1 MRTLVVEDDTAVVE
15 ALRESFQDSGL
26 DIDYATD
33 GESALKKIP
42 EVDLLVTDLRLPGM
56 DGTELLKEAQRRKPE
71 IQVVIMTA
79 YGTIPSAVEA
89 MRRGARAYLTKPFN
103 PEELIFHIRTVEETL
118 KLREM
123 AFRFSRGELVGASLL
138 MQKVYQEI
146 DLAAAS
152 ESPVLITGET
162 GTGKEL
168 AARAI
173 HDLSPRKKGP
183 FIAVNMG
190 ALPKDLVES
199 ELFGREKGAFTGADA
214 RKRGRF
220 ALAEGG
226 TLFLDELTSLPLELQ
241 PKLLRAIE
249 TKEIWTLGAEKPE
262 QVRVRPVAATNA
274 NIDAMIKEGTFRADL
289 YYRLNIHRIFL
300 PPLRDH
306 PEDIPIIARTL
317 VERAKTDDKT
327 DGPRATEISGGALAA
342 LVSRPWPGNVRELA
356 NVLSKAVLRGKT
368 LGVSRIEAEHLDPE
382 PGSFPLLSFKE
393 AKDKAAEEWSKGT
406 IRTALA
412 LTEGNIS
419 KAAVLLKMNQ
429 NALFRLIKKYGLK
442 SNNPQQEPRLQFT
455 VSSKLNQK

>member
-56 DGTELLKEAQRRKPE
+56 DGTELLKEARRRKPE
-71 IQVVIMTA
+71 IAVVIMTA
-79 YGTIPSAVEA
+79 YGTIPSAVDA

-368 LGVSRIEAEHLDPE
+368 LGGSRIEAEHLDPE

>member
-71 IQVVIMTA
+71 IAVVIMTA
-79 YGTIPSAVEA
+79 YGTIPSAVDA

-274 NIDAMIKEGTFRADL
+274 DIDAMIKEGTFRADL

>member
-42 EVDLLVTDLRLPGM
+42 EADLLVTDLRLPGM

-71 IQVVIMTA
+71 IAVVIMTA
-79 YGTIPSAVEA
+79 YGTIPSAVDA

>member
-15 ALRESFQDSGL
+15 ALRESFRDSGL

-42 EVDLLVTDLRLPGM
+42 EVNLLVTDLRLPGM
-56 DGTELLKEAQRRKPE
+56 EGTELLKEARRRKPE
-71 IQVVIMTA
+71 IEVVIMTA

-89 MRRGARAYLTKPFN
+89 MRQGARAYLTKPFE
-103 PEELIFHIRTVEETL
+103 PDELIFHIRTVEETL

-123 AFRFSRGELVGASLL
+123 AFRFSRGELLGSSLL

-152 ESPVLITGET
+152 DSPVLITGET

-173 HDLSPRKKGP
+173 HDLSAQKKGP

-190 ALPKDLVES
+190 ALPKELVES
-199 ELFGREKGAFTGADA
+199 ELFGHEKGAFTGADA

-249 TKEIWTLGAEKPE
+249 TKEIWTLGGEKPE
-262 QVRVRPVAATNA
+262 QIQVRPVAATNA

-289 YYRLNIHRIFL
+289 YYRLNIHRICM
-300 PPLRDH
+300 PALRDH
-306 PEDIPIIARTL
+306 PEDIPIIARAL
-317 VERAKTDDKT
+317 VERTNTDDKT
-327 DGPRATEISGGALAA
+327 GDRPTEISGGALAA
-342 LVSRPWPGNVRELA
+342 LVNRPWPGNVRELA
-356 NVLSKAVLRGKT
+356 NVLGKAVLRSKT
-368 LGVSRIEAEHLDPE
+368 SGSSRIEAEHLDPE

-393 AKDKAAEEWSKGT
+393 AKDKAAEEWSKGA
-406 IRTALA
+406 IRTALT
-412 LTEGNIS
+412 LTEGNVS

-442 SNNPQQEPRLQFT
+442 SSSLMEKPGPQFA
-455 VSSKLNQK
+455 VSSKFDQK

>member
-1 MRTLVVEDDTAVVE
+1 MRTLVIDDDTAVVD

-42 EVDLLVTDLRLPGM
+42 EVDLLVTDLKLPGM
-56 DGTELLKEAQRRKPE
+56 DGTELLKEARRRKPE
-71 IQVVIMTA
+71 IEVIVMTA

-173 HDLSPRKKGP
+173 HDLSPRRKGP

-262 QVRVRPVAATNA
+262 QVQVRPVAATNA

-306 PEDIPIIARTL
+306 PEDIPLIARTL
-317 VERAKTDDKT
+317 VERAKTDDNT
-327 DGPRATEISGGALAA
+327 GASRATEISGGALAA

-356 NVLSKAVLRGKT
+356 NVLAKAVLRSKT
-368 LGVSRIEAEHLDPE
+368 SGASRIEAEHLDPE

-393 AKDKAAEEWSKGT
+393 AKDKAAEEWSKGA

-429 NALFRLIKKYGLK
+429 NALFRLIKKYDLK
-442 SNNPQQEPRLQFT
+442 SNNPLHNPRSQFM
-455 VSSKLNQK
+455 VSSKLNPK

>member
-33 GESALKKIP
+33 GESALKKMP

-56 DGTELLKEAQRRKPE
+56 DGTELLKEARRRKPE
-71 IQVVIMTA
+71 IAVIIMTA

-249 TKEIWTLGAEKPE
+249 TKEIWTLGGEKPE

>member
-1 MRTLVVEDDTAVVE
+1 
-15 ALRESFQDSGL
+15 
-26 DIDYATD
+26 
-33 GESALKKIP
+33 
-42 EVDLLVTDLRLPGM
+42 
-56 DGTELLKEAQRRKPE
+56 
-71 IQVVIMTA
+71 
-79 YGTIPSAVEA
+79 
-89 MRRGARAYLTKPFN
+89 
-103 PEELIFHIRTVEETL
+103 VEETL

-123 AFRFSRGELVGASLL
+123 AFRFSRGELVGSSLL
-138 MQKVYQEI
+138 IQKVYQEI

-152 ESPVLITGET
+152 DSPVLITGET

-173 HDLSPRKKGP
+173 HDLSSKKKGP

-190 ALPKDLVES
+190 ALPKELVES
-199 ELFGREKGAFTGADA
+199 ELFGREKGAFTGADT

-262 QVRVRPVAATNA
+262 QVQVRPVAAANA
-274 NIDAMIKEGTFRADL
+274 NIDAMIKDGTFRADL
-289 YYRLNIHRIFL
+289 YYRLNIHRIFM

-327 DGPRATEISGGALAA
+327 GSLRATEISGEALAV

-356 NVLSKAVLRGKT
+356 NVPGKAGLPGQT
-368 LGVSRIEAEHLDPE
+368 SGAARI
-382 PGSFPLLSFKE
+382 
-393 AKDKAAEEWSKGT
+393 
-406 IRTALA
+406 
-412 LTEGNIS
+412 
-419 KAAVLLKMNQ
+419 
-429 NALFRLIKKYGLK
+429 
-442 SNNPQQEPRLQFT
+442 
-455 VSSKLNQK
+455 

>member
-26 DIDYATD
+26 DIDYAAD

-56 DGTELLKEAQRRKPE
+56 NGTELLKEARRRKPE
-71 IQVVIMTA
+71 IEVVIMTA
-79 YGTIPSAVEA
+79 YGSIPSAVEA
-89 MRRGARAYLTKPFN
+89 MRRGARAYLTKPFD

-123 AFRFSRGELVGASLL
+123 AFRFSRGELVGSSLL

-152 ESPVLITGET
+152 DSPVLITGET

-173 HDLSPRKKGP
+173 HDLSSQKKGP

-190 ALPKDLVES
+190 ALPKELVES

-262 QVRVRPVAATNA
+262 QIQVRPVAATNA

-289 YYRLNIHRIFL
+289 YYRLNIHRIFM

-327 DGPRATEISGGALAA
+327 GGPSATEISGGALAA

-356 NVLSKAVLRGKT
+356 NVLSKAVLRSKT
-368 LGVSRIEAEHLDPE
+368 LGASRIEAEHLDPE

-393 AKDKAAEEWSKGT
+393 GKDKAAEEWSKGT

-412 LTEGNIS
+412 LTEGNVS

-442 SNNPQQEPRLQFT
+442 SNSPLQKPRLQIT
-455 VSSKLNQK
+455 VNSRLNEK

>member
-42 EVDLLVTDLRLPGM
+42 EADLLVTDLRLPGM
-56 DGTELLKEAQRRKPE
+56 DGTELLKEARRRKPE
-71 IQVVIMTA
+71 IEVVVMTA
-79 YGTIPSAVEA
+79 YGSIPSAVEA
-89 MRRGARAYLTKPFN
+89 MRRGARAYLTKPFD

-123 AFRFSRGELVGASLL
+123 AFRFSRGELVGSSLL
-138 MQKVYQEI
+138 MQKAYQEI

-152 ESPVLITGET
+152 DSPVLITGET

-190 ALPKDLVES
+190 ALPKELVES

-249 TKEIWTLGAEKPE
+249 TREIWTLGAEKPE
-262 QVRVRPVAATNA
+262 QVQVRPVAATNA
-274 NIDAMIKEGTFRADL
+274 NIDAMIREGTFREDL
-289 YYRLNIHRIFL
+289 YYRLNSHRIL
-300 PPLRDH
+300 MPPLRDH

-327 DGPRATEISGGALAA
+327 GALRATEISGEALAA

-356 NVLSKAVLRGKT
+356 NVLGKAVLRSKT
-368 LGVSRIEAEHLDPE
+368 SGASRIEAEHLDPE

-393 AKDKAAEEWSKGT
+393 AKDKAAEEWSKRA

-412 LTEGNIS
+412 LTEGNVS
-419 KAAVLLKMNQ
+419 KAALLLKMNQ

-442 SNNPQQEPRLQFT
+442 SNNPLQKPRLQFT
-455 VSSKLNQK
+455 VNSKLNQK

>member
-1 MRTLVVEDDTAVVE
+1 MRTLVIEDDTAVVD

-42 EVDLLVTDLRLPGM
+42 EVDLLVTDLKLPGM
-56 DGTELLKEAQRRKPE
+56 DGTELLKEARRRKPE
-71 IQVVIMTA
+71 IEVIVMTA

-173 HDLSPRKKGP
+173 HDLSPRRKGP

-199 ELFGREKGAFTGADA
+199 ELFGREKGAFTGADV

-262 QVRVRPVAATNA
+262 QVQVRPVAATNA

-306 PEDIPIIARTL
+306 PEDIPLIARTL
-317 VERAKTDDKT
+317 VERAKTDDNT
-327 DGPRATEISGGALAA
+327 GASRATEISGGALAA

-356 NVLSKAVLRGKT
+356 NVLAKAVLRSKT
-368 LGVSRIEAEHLDPE
+368 SGASRIVAEHLDPE

-393 AKDKAAEEWSKGT
+393 AKDKAAEEWSKGA

-429 NALFRLIKKYGLK
+429 NALFRLIKKYDLK
-442 SNNPQQEPRLQFT
+442 SNNPLHKPRSQFT
-455 VSSKLNQK
+455 VSSKLNPK

>member
-1 MRTLVVEDDTAVVE
+1 MKTLVVEDDRAVVE

-26 DIDYATD
+26 NIDYVID

-56 DGTELLKEAQRRKPE
+56 NGTELLQEARRRKPE
-71 IQVVIMTA
+71 IEVIIMTA

-89 MRRGARAYLTKPFN
+89 MRRGARAYLTKPFD

-123 AFRFSRGELVGASLL
+123 AFRVSRGELVGSSLL

-146 DLAAAS
+146 DLAATS
-152 ESPVLITGET
+152 DSPVLITGET

-173 HDLSPRKKGP
+173 HDLSPRKEGP

-190 ALPKDLVES
+190 ALPKELVES
-199 ELFGREKGAFTGADA
+199 ELFGRERGAFTGADA

-220 ALAEGG
+220 TLAEGG

-241 PKLLRAIE
+241 PKLLRAID

-262 QVRVRPVAATNA
+262 QVQARPVAATNA
-274 NIDAMIKEGTFRADL
+274 NVEAMIKEGTFREDL
-289 YYRLNIHRIFL
+289 YYRLNMHRVVM

-317 VERAKTDDKT
+317 VDRAKTGDL
-327 DGPRATEISGGALAA
+327 RATEISGEALAA

-356 NVLSKAVLRGKT
+356 NVLGKAALRSKT
-368 LGVSRIEAEHLDPE
+368 LGASRIEVEHFDPE
-382 PGSFPLLSFKE
+382 PGSFPSLSFKE
-393 AKDKAAEEWSKGT
+393 AKDKAAEEWSKRA

-412 LTEGNIS
+412 LTEGNVS

-442 SNNPQQEPRLQFT
+442 S
-455 VSSKLNQK
+455 

>member
-26 DIDYATD
+26 DIDYAAD
-33 GESALKKIP
+33 GESALKKLP

-56 DGTELLKEAQRRKPE
+56 EGTELLKEARRRKPE
-71 IQVVIMTA
+71 IEVVIMTA

-89 MRRGARAYLTKPFN
+89 MRRGARAYLTKPFD

-123 AFRFSRGELVGASLL
+123 AFRFSRGELVGSSLL

-152 ESPVLITGET
+152 DSPVLITGET

-173 HDLSPRKKGP
+173 HDLSAQKKGP

-220 ALAEGG
+220 ALADGG

-262 QVRVRPVAATNA
+262 QVQVRPMAATNA
-274 NIDAMIKEGTFRADL
+274 NIDTMISEGTFRADL
-289 YYRLNIHRIFL
+289 YYRLNIHRIFM

-327 DGPRATEISGGALAA
+327 GDLSATEISGGALAA
-342 LVSRPWPGNVRELA
+342 LVNRPWPGNVRELA
-356 NVLSKAVLRGKT
+356 NVLRKAVLRSKT
-368 LGVSRIEAEHLDPE
+368 SGASRIEAEHLDPE

-412 LTEGNIS
+412 LTEGNVS

-429 NALFRLIKKYGLK
+429 NALFRLIKKYDLK
-442 SNNPQQEPRLQFT
+442 SNSPLQKPRLQFT
-455 VSSKLNQK
+455 VSSRLNQK

>member
-33 GESALKKIP
+33 GETALKKLP
-42 EVDLLVTDLRLPGM
+42 EADLLVTDLRLPGM
-56 DGTELLKEAQRRKPE
+56 DGTELLQEARRRKPE
-71 IQVVIMTA
+71 IEVVIMTA

-152 ESPVLITGET
+152 DSPVLITGET

-173 HDLSPRKKGP
+173 HELSPRKSGP

-199 ELFGREKGAFTGADA
+199 ELFGREKGAFTGADT

-220 ALAEGG
+220 TLAQGG

-249 TKEIWTLGAEKPE
+249 TKEIWALGAEKPE
-262 QVRVRPVAATNA
+262 QVQVRPMAATNA
-274 NIDAMIKEGTFRADL
+274 NIDAMTKEGTFRADL
-289 YYRLNIHRIFL
+289 YYRLNIHRIFM

-317 VERAKTDDKT
+317 VEREKTDDKT
-327 DGPRATEISGGALAA
+327 GSLKATEISGGALAA

-356 NVLSKAVLRGKT
+356 NALRKAVLRSKT
-368 LGVSRIEAEHLDPE
+368 SGASRIEAEHLDPE
-382 PGSFPLLSFKE
+382 PGSFPVLSFKE
-393 AKDKAAEEWSKGT
+393 AKDKAAEEWSKQA

-412 LTEGNIS
+412 MTEGNIS

-442 SNNPQQEPRLQFT
+442 SNNPPQKPRLQFT
-455 VSSKLNQK
+455 VSSKFDQK

>member
-1 MRTLVVEDDTAVVE
+1 
-15 ALRESFQDSGL
+15 
-26 DIDYATD
+26 
-33 GESALKKIP
+33 
-42 EVDLLVTDLRLPGM
+42 
-56 DGTELLKEAQRRKPE
+56 
-71 IQVVIMTA
+71 MTA

-89 MRRGARAYLTKPFN
+89 MRRGARAYLTKPFH

-152 ESPVLITGET
+152 DSPVLITGET

-173 HDLSPRKKGP
+173 HELSPRKSGP

-199 ELFGREKGAFTGADA
+199 ELFGREKGAFTGADT

-220 ALAEGG
+220 TLAQGG

-262 QVRVRPVAATNA
+262 QVQVRPMAATNA
-274 NIDAMIKEGTFRADL
+274 NIDAMTKEGTFRADL
-289 YYRLNIHRIFL
+289 YYRLNIHRIFM

-317 VERAKTDDKT
+317 VEREKTDDKT
-327 DGPRATEISGGALAA
+327 GSLKTTEISGGALAA

-356 NVLSKAVLRGKT
+356 NALRKAVLRSKT
-368 LGVSRIEAEHLDPE
+368 SGASRIEAEHLDPE
-382 PGSFPLLSFKE
+382 PGSFPVLSFKE
-393 AKDKAAEEWSKGT
+393 AKDKAAEEWSKQA

-412 LTEGNIS
+412 MTEGNIS

-442 SNNPQQEPRLQFT
+442 SNSPPQKPRLQFT

>member
-56 DGTELLKEAQRRKPE
+56 DGTELLKEARRRKPE

>member
-42 EVDLLVTDLRLPGM
+42 AVDLLVTDLRLPGM
-56 DGTELLKEAQRRKPE
+56 DGTELLQEARRRKPE
-71 IQVVIMTA
+71 IEVVIMTA

-152 ESPVLITGET
+152 DSPVLITGET

-173 HDLSPRKKGP
+173 HDLSSKKKGP

-220 ALAEGG
+220 ALADGG

-262 QVRVRPVAATNA
+262 QVQVRPIAATNA
-274 NIDAMIKEGTFRADL
+274 NIDAMTKEGTFRADL
-289 YYRLNIHRIFL
+289 YYRLNIHRIFM

-327 DGPRATEISGGALAA
+327 GGLRATEISGGALAA

-356 NVLSKAVLRGKT
+356 NVLGKAVLRGKT
-368 LGVSRIEAEHLDPE
+368 SGASRIEAEHLDPE

-393 AKDKAAEEWSKGT
+393 AKDKAAEEWSKQA

-412 LTEGNIS
+412 MTEGNIS

-442 SNNPQQEPRLQFT
+442 SNNPLQKPRLQFT
-455 VSSKLNQK
+455 ASSKFNEK

>member
-1 MRTLVVEDDTAVVE
+1 MRTLVIEDDTAVVE

-56 DGTELLKEAQRRKPE
+56 DGTELLKEARRRKPE
-71 IQVVIMTA
+71 IEVIIMTA

-173 HDLSPRKKGP
+173 HDLSPRRKGP

-262 QVRVRPVAATNA
+262 QVQVRPVAATNA

-356 NVLSKAVLRGKT
+356 NVLSKAILRGKT

-442 SNNPQQEPRLQFT
+442 SNNPQQEPRL
-455 VSSKLNQK
+455 

>member
-56 DGTELLKEAQRRKPE
+56 EGAELLKEARRRKPE
-71 IQVVIMTA
+71 IEVVVMTA

-89 MRRGARAYLTKPFN
+89 MRRGARAYLTKPFD

-123 AFRFSRGELVGASLL
+123 AFRFSRGELMGSSLL

-152 ESPVLITGET
+152 DFPVLITGET

-173 HDLSPRKKGP
+173 HDLSSKKKGP

-262 QVRVRPVAATNA
+262 QVQVRPVAATNA
-274 NIDAMIKEGTFRADL
+274 NIDAMIKEGTFREDL
-289 YYRLNIHRIFL
+289 YYRLNSHRIFM

-327 DGPRATEISGGALAA
+327 GSFRATEISGEALAV

-356 NVLSKAVLRGKT
+356 NVLGKAVLRGKT
-368 LGVSRIEAEHLDPE
+368 SGASRIEAEHLDPE

-393 AKDKAAEEWSKGT
+393 AKDKAAEEWSKRA

-412 LTEGNIS
+412 MTEGNIS

-442 SNNPQQEPRLQFT
+442 SNNPLQKPRLQFT
-455 VSSKLNQK
+455 VGSKLNQK

>member
-42 EVDLLVTDLRLPGM
+42 EADLLVTDLRLPGM
-56 DGTELLKEAQRRKPE
+56 DGTELLKEARRRKPE
-71 IQVVIMTA
+71 IAVVIMTA

>member
-1 MRTLVVEDDTAVVE
+1 MRTLVIEDDTAVVE

-56 DGTELLKEAQRRKPE
+56 DGTELLKEARRRKPE
-71 IQVVIMTA
+71 IEVIIMTA

-262 QVRVRPVAATNA
+262 QVQVRPVAATNA

-356 NVLSKAVLRGKT
+356 NVLSKAILRGKT

-442 SNNPQQEPRLQFT
+442 SNNPQQEPRL
-455 VSSKLNQK
+455 

>member
-15 ALRESFQDSGL
+15 ALRESFQGSGL

-33 GESALKKIP
+33 GESALKKIR

-56 DGTELLKEAQRRKPE
+56 EGTELLKEARRRKPE
-71 IQVVIMTA
+71 IEVVIMTA

-89 MRRGARAYLTKPFN
+89 MRRGARAYLTKPFD

-123 AFRFSRGELVGASLL
+123 AFRFSRGELVGSSLL

-152 ESPVLITGET
+152 DSPVLITGET

-190 ALPKDLVES
+190 ALPKELVES
-199 ELFGREKGAFTGADA
+199 ELFGREKGAFTGADV

-262 QVRVRPVAATNA
+262 QVQVRPMAATNA
-274 NIDAMIKEGTFRADL
+274 NIDTMISEGTFRADL
-289 YYRLNIHRIFL
+289 YYRLNIHRIFM

-327 DGPRATEISGGALAA
+327 GDLSATEISGGALAA
-342 LVSRPWPGNVRELA
+342 LVNRPWPGNVRELA
-356 NVLSKAVLRGKT
+356 NVLRKAVLRSKT
-368 LGVSRIEAEHLDPE
+368 SGASRIEAEHLDPE

-412 LTEGNIS
+412 LTEGNVS

-429 NALFRLIKKYGLK
+429 NALFRLIKKYDLK
-442 SNNPQQEPRLQFT
+442 SNSPLQKPRLQFT
-455 VSSKLNQK
+455 VSSRLNQK

>member
-56 DGTELLKEAQRRKPE
+56 DGTELLKEARRRKPE
-71 IQVVIMTA
+71 IAVVIMTA
-79 YGTIPSAVEA
+79 YGTIPSAVDA

-356 NVLSKAVLRGKT
+356 NVLGKAVLRGKT